1 MPKLCPLGTRNRPG
15 AHASAGAH
23 RLASVA
29 AAVLAMSVVAACG
42 IPGPGSGP
50 TVVDDDDNT
59 ALTYTAERDSS
70 GRSPEQTALGED
82 APGVPSGH
90 TNGDRVSTGHTSS
103 GHASSGHAS
112 GGHTTGGRTS
122 GGHTTGDRLV
132 VATTFTVLAD
142 MVRVVGGDRVIA
154 ESITTPGADVHY
166 YEPTAGDLRR
176 VEGADLV
183 VSNGLGMDA
192 WLLRFLDGTDV
203 PHVVASKGIDPLPV
217 RAGKATGLPNPHAW
231 MSPVEGAS
239 YIRTIARALTE
250 LDPAGADEYAAN
262 ADAYIARLGELAQ
275 RAKAEVA
282 AIPAEHRVLVTCEG
296 AFSYLARDLGLDEL
310 YLWAVNSENQG
321 LPQQVSGLIDEVR
334 RRDVPAV
341 FCESTV
347 SGDAMTQVASETGSR
362 FEGTLYVDSLSA
374 ANGPVPTYLDLLDH
388 DLRTITRELTS

>member
-1 MPKLCPLGTRNRPG
+1 MPKPCSLGTRNRPG

-23 RLASVA
+23 RLASVT

-50 TVVDDDDNT
+50 TVVDDDNA
-59 ALTYTAERDSS
+59 ALAHTAERDSS
-70 GRSPEQTALGED
+70 GHGPEQTAPGADALGE
-82 APGVPSGH
+82 PSGH
-90 TNGDRVSTGHTSS
+90 TSSDRTSGS
-103 GHASSGHAS
+103 RTS

-203 PHVVASKGIDPLPV
+203 PHVVTSKGIDPLPV

-250 LDPAGADEYAAN
+250 LDPVGADEYAAN
-262 ADAYIARLGELAQ
+262 ADAYIARLDELAE
-275 RAKAEVA
+275 RAKAAVA
-282 AIPAEHRVLVTCEG
+282 TIPAEHRVLVTCEG

-347 SGDAMTQVASETGSR
+347 SGDAMAQVARETGSR
-362 FEGTLYVDSLSA
+362 FEGRLYVDSLSA
-374 ANGPVPTYLDLLDH
+374 ATGPVPTYLDLLDH
-388 DLRTITRELTS
+388 DLETITRELTS

>member
-15 AHASAGAH
+15 AHTSAGAH

-59 ALTYTAERDSS
+59 ALTYTAERDPS
-70 GRSPEQTALGED
+70 GRSPEQTALDED
-82 APGVPSGH
+82 APGGPSGH
-90 TNGDRVSTGHTSS
+90 TNGDRVSTGH
-103 GHASSGHAS
+103 AS
-112 GGHTTGGRTS
+112 GGRTS

-203 PHVVASKGIDPLPV
+203 PHVVTSKGIDPLPV

-275 RAKAEVA
+275 RAKTEVA

-347 SGDAMTQVASETGSR
+347 SGDAMAQVARETGSR
-362 FEGTLYVDSLSA
+362 FEGRLYVDSLSA
-374 ANGPVPTYLDLLDH
+374 ATGPVPTYLDLLDH
-388 DLRTITRELTS
+388 DLETITRELTS